1 MGDGSPN
8 RLQDAGPRIGVA
20 APAARPRSGR
30 RGPVNIL
37 VGIATILLVV
47 GIFVTWA
54 NRLLFSPDAWSNT
67 STQLLQSPKVRAATA
82 NYIVD
87 QIDAHVHIPRLLDSG
102 LPSQLRGLAPSASD
116 ALRDAA
122 VQGVELALKEPQV
135 QAAWAEANRAAARA
149 LVTVVNGGSG
159 GVDTR
164 QGLVT
169 LHLGAT
175 ADRAASQLGLGRGL
189 TSRLPANMADLT
201 VFRSDQLLFV
211 QDVGKAIR
219 GLALLLT
226 ILVPFLYVLAI
237 MLTPG
242 RRRRTLMTIGFS
254 WVLAGV
260 AVLLLRVVIGSQV
273 AGALT
278 DNASLQV
285 TIRDVFSIATTT
297 VGHVA
302 GVVIAVG
309 GVLILAAW
317 FAGPARAARFAR
329 QAIPP
334 RANTSVRG

>member
-8 RLQDAGPRIGVA
+8 RLQGAGPRPGVT
-20 APAARPRSGR
+20 APAARRRSGR
-30 RGPVNIL
+30 RWPVNLL

-54 NRLLFSPDAWSNT
+54 NRLLFSPSAWSNT
-67 STQLLQSPKVRAATA
+67 STQLLQNPRVRAATA

-87 QIDAHVHIPRLLDSG
+87 QIDAHVHVSRLLDSG
-102 LPSQLRGLAPSASD
+102 LPSQLRGLAPSASHV
-116 ALRDAA
+116 LRDAA
-122 VQGVELALKEPQV
+122 VQGVELALQEPQV

-169 LHLGAT
+169 LNLGAT
-175 ADRAASQLGLGRGL
+175 AERAAAHLGLGPEL
-189 TSRLPANMADLT
+189 TSRLPANTANLT

-211 QDVGKAIR
+211 QDVGKAVR
-219 GLALLLT
+219 GLALVLT
-226 ILVPFLYVLAI
+226 ILVPLLYVLAI
-237 MLTPG
+237 VLTPG
-242 RRRRTLMTIGFS
+242 RRRRTLMTIGLA

-260 AVLLLRVVIGSQV
+260 AVLLLRVIIGSQL

-278 DNASLQV
+278 DDASLQV

-297 VGHVA
+297 VSHVA
-302 GVVIAVG
+302 GVVIAGG

-317 FAGPARAARFAR
+317 FAGPARAARLAR
-329 QAIPP
+329 QAIPR